1 MTVTI
6 RKNDKKRVKFLTD
19 ARAHGMI
26 KGNRSMELEGR
37 NPMEL
42 YTMHYV
48 LAVADCGNFSQA
60 AQVCHVGQPALSQQ
74 IAKLERELGV
84 PLFYRNSHGTR
95 LTEAGQIFALRARE
109 ILHKAEAL
117 ESEMAAFAGIRRG
130 SLTLGII
137 ASLNCIDFGGL
148 LSAFCSGYPGVS
160 VNIVQN
166 GTHELINLLVERKID
181 LAFMNRPVTALP
193 QSLAFHK
200 LGEDFYSLAVPDPH
214 PLAGRKAVSLKEL
227 TDESFIFHSSA
238 QVASELC
245 LHACQRAG
253 FEPNIVCRSAEPTTS
268 LYMVQGGLGVAF
280 LPTEEFRTHKVEGVL
295 EIRLEEPIIKE
306 VGIAWRRDA
315 ASPLLD
321 AAVEFAQRWTA

>member
-1 MTVTI
+1 
-6 RKNDKKRVKFLTD
+6 
-19 ARAHGMI
+19 
-26 KGNRSMELEGR
+26 
-37 NPMEL
+37 MEL
-42 YTMHYV
+42 YTMKYV

-60 AQVCHVGQPALSQQ
+60 AQTCHVGQPALSQQ

-84 PLFYRNSHGTR
+84 PLFYRNSHGAR
-95 LTEAGQIFALRARE
+95 LTEAGQIFALRTRE
-109 ILHKAEAL
+109 ILHKAETL

-148 LSAFCSGYPGVS
+148 LSAFCSEYPGIS

-181 LAFMNRPVTALP
+181 LAFMNRPVTVLP
-193 QSLAFHK
+193 SSLAFHK
-200 LGEDFYSLAVPDPH
+200 LGEDYYSLAVPADH
-214 PLAGRKAVSLKEL
+214 PLAKREAVSLKEL
-227 TDESFIFHSSA
+227 SNEPFIFHSSA
-238 QVASELC
+238 QVASDLC
-245 LHACQRAG
+245 LNACRRAG
-253 FEPNIVCRSAEPTTS
+253 LEPNIVCRSAEPTTS

-280 LPTEEFRTHKVEGVL
+280 LPTEEFCTHKVEGVL

-321 AAVEFAQRWTA
+321 AAVEFSQRWTA